1 MFIYFI
7 FFISDIFNFNEMQL
21 PLPSGFEGS
30 LFHHLNTYFHISTL
44 WYYNI
49 FLFEHTSII
58 SQQEITYKRLCIQK
72 WIINDVSFLYHSSS
86 KRHLSFYVL
95 YLFLQLVVI
104 IITSRLLFYPSNNNY
119 YVLGIFKENRLLM
132 LCRIGRK
139 QNAKLKKKMVFISFW
154 RFGSLFLNNKNCLI
168 L

>member
-1 MFIYFI
+1 
-7 FFISDIFNFNEMQL
+7 MQL
-21 PLPSGFEGS
+21 PLSSGFAGS
-30 LFHHLNTYFHISTL
+30 LFHHLNTYFDISTL
-44 WYYNI
+44 CYYNI

-58 SQQEITYKRLCIQK
+58 SQREITYKRLCIQK

-139 QNAKLKKKMVFISFW
+139 QNAKLKKKWFLFPFEVLVFCFLTRKMV
-154 RFGSLFLNNKNCLI
+154 
-168 L
+168 